1 MEGVG
6 HGMLGTALEFRAE
19 KLDSEAQ
26 AHSVRLEKCI

>member
-19 KLDSEAQ
+19 KLDSEA
-26 AHSVRLEKCI
+26 HGTFC